1 MSEINSAFLQ
11 VNLPLPAASQLPA
24 ASHNR
29 NNGHEEEGNG
39 ANTKRGQPRRS
50 PWVAAAAGGGGGG
63 VSQNCCRVG
72 SEQRGARAHVRVG
85 NDVVATAPLPGFESR
100 NGHGSTAGG
109 VQRKYEESELRLAAI
124 AIAPAGVLRR
134 DLATRYSSTYSCTGL
149 WLPIK

>member
-11 VNLPLPAASQLPA
+11 DNLPLPA

-50 PWVAAAAGGGGGG
+50 PWAAAGGG
-63 VSQNCCRVG
+63 SQKCCRVW
-72 SEQRGARAHVRVG
+72 SDPRGARAHVRVG